1 LYEPG
6 TPPELLKSSVIF
18 ADGAGL
24 KSEHNLLGSQ
34 GRNIFGAF
42 LPAPKHGSGIGDC
55 KDGGG
60 IVLNKDQGPNPDGE
74 IV

>member
-1 LYEPG
+1 MIQ
-6 TPPELLKSSVIF
+6 ELPQSLSKSTVIF
-18 ADGAGL
+18 DGRAAL
-24 KSEHNLLGSQ
+24 ESEHNLLGRL

-42 LPAPKHGSGIGDC
+42 LPDTKHGSGIGDC

-60 IVLNKDQGPNPDGE
+60 IVLNKDQGPDPDGE